1 MEETRLSGEELRRR
15 GKELYERLV
24 RSRVETPENLG
35 KIVSID
41 VESGDFEVDEDLL
54 KATDRLLLRHPG
66 APVWGERIGYDA
78 VFALGAGTISRTP
91 A

>member
-41 VESGDFEVDEDLL
+41 VESGDFEVDEDIL

-66 APVWGERIGYDA
+66 APIWGERIGYHA
-78 VFALGAGTISRTP
+78 VRWLGSRNSEVRE
-91 A
+91 